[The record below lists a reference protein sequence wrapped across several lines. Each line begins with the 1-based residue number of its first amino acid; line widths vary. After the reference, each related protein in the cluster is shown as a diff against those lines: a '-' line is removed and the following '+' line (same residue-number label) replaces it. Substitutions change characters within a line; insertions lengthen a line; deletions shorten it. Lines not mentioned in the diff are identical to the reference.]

1 MTEIGAGEAQA
12 DGRVR
17 AEAVARLHDDE
28 TAPGTHEGSSRV
40 QKFMK
45 CVTQGRR
52 ADHPLGQFVQRREI
66 GHPAGETV
74 LENGSW
80 GVWSRGRRGTR
91 GGRRGR
97 DSVCGA
103 RNR

>member
-17 AEAVARLHDDE
+17 AVAVTRFHDDE
-28 TAPGTHEGSSRV
+28 SSPGTHEGGART
-40 QKFMK
+40 QKLMK
-45 CVTQGRR
+45 CVTQARC
-52 ADHPLGQFVQRREI
+52 ANHPLGQLVQRSEI

-80 GVWSRGRRGTR
+80 GVWRRGRRGTR
-91 GGRRGR
+91 SGRRGR
-97 DSVCGA
+97 DSVCGC
-103 RNR
+103 RNS